1 MQVRLGDGQRLLIGI
16 IFSVALSLIGMT
28 SSPAQAY
35 GQSTEERFQ
44 DLFVTA
50 GYCTAF
56 GAAIGAAFLS
66 FTNYPTQNLEYV
78 AVGASL
84 GFLGGSALGSYVI
97 FSPMVVDNKTTSPT
111 GTLASDAPL
120 PRSGIVLRPTW
131 NREQNRVASIEGG
144 MTLLNF

>member
-1 MQVRLGDGQRLLIGI
+1 MQVRPKDGQRLLVGI
-16 IFSVALSLIGMT
+16 FLSVILSLVVMI
-28 SSPAQAY
+28 SSPALAY

-97 FSPMVVDNKTTSPT
+97 FSPMVVSNSTSSSS
-111 GTLASDAPL
+111 GTLASTAPL

-131 NREQNRVASIEGG
+131 NREQRRLASIEGG